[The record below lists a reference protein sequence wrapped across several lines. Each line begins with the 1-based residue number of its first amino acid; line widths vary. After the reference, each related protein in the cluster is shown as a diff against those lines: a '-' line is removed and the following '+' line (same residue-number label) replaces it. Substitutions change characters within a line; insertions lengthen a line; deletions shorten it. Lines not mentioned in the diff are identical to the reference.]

1 MKTKRIPYAGN
12 DDEGSRRKVEPER
25 VSPRTSAIGKP
36 IPADELEAI
45 RRWVYEGK
53 R

>member
-1 MKTKRIPYAGN
+1 MKTKRIPYAGH
-12 DDEGSRRKVEPER
+12 DDEGSRKKIETGEGFAENECDRK
-25 VSPRTSAIGKP
+25 T
-36 IPADELEAI
+36 IPGDELEAI

>member
-1 MKTKRIPYAGN
+1 MKTKRIPYAGH
-12 DDEGSRRKVEPER
+12 DDEGSWKKVEPER
-25 VSPRTSAIGKP
+25 SSPRTSVIGKP
-36 IPADELEAI
+36 IPEHELEAI